1 MTTDFNIK
9 NSPTHKDLFTRL
21 SANFTQISTLKS
33 LKKSSASTASL
44 TTPVLKTISQL
55 DHETWFRVPESFIDY
70 AAEGEEPADLALLD
84 LIPPDLALLNLPSAQ
99 AIAQSIAQPIAQ
111 THRHAETVV
120 IAVDEQVELAE
131 LIPQSLNDWSQR
143 ELPTLT

>member
-99 AIAQSIAQPIAQ
+99 AIAQPIAQ
-111 THRHAETVV
+111 THRYAETVV